1 MNICCILIFKI
12 AIIQWR
18 IRLSQF
24 LWEFIFLIS
33 IRVNFCDCVMWVI
46 SFHGITLDYF
56 VASVKVFI
64 DQPDVPLCL
73 LDRMLHHLGILLFI
87 DDFLLDE

>member
-1 MNICCILIFKI
+1 MNICGILTFKI

-24 LWEFIFLIS
+24 LWEFVFLIS
-33 IRVNFCDCVMWVI
+33 IRGNFCDCVMWII

-64 DQPDVPLCL
+64 DQPDVLLCL
-73 LDRMLHHLGILLFI
+73 LDRMLHLGILLFI
-87 DDFLLDE
+87 DDFITG